1 MEINM
6 NVLEATALPETG
18 DTAFYRSAAPHSR
31 TLLVAV
37 TEVFKNGGIKVEF
50 PDGRW
55 RSLPRQYHK
64 RIQNER
70 HGLVRIE

>member
-1 MEINM
+1 M
-6 NVLEATALPETG
+6 NALEAISLPETG
-18 DTAFYRSAAPHSR
+18 DTAYYRSAALRSR
-31 TLLVAV
+31 KLLVTV
-37 TEVFKNGGIKVEF
+37 TEVFKNGRIRVEF

-55 RSLPRQYHK
+55 KSLPRQYHK